1 MTPRDAAGRTFEVLP
16 DAPAV
21 AVAAAERLISRIEA
35 NAGRPAICLTGGSGP
50 KALYALLGSSDYHAR
65 IPWDRVHWFIGD
77 ERFVSEDDQRNNMAM
92 ARDIFLDRC
101 APPGNIHPIPTNAPD
116 PDAAAR
122 LYEQELQAFHGANH
136 LDAAKPLFDVVLM
149 GLGPDGH
156 TASLFPHAPSLHA
169 DELAVATEAGL
180 EPFVERVTLTIPA
193 LAAARTVAFLVSGA
207 EKADA
212 ARRAF
217 GEAPSPATPA
227 SLVRSAEGRTVA
239 ILDRAA
245 AAELD
250 LPR

>member
-1 MTPRDAAGRTFEVLP
+1 MTDDRDATPPVP
-16 DAPAV
+16 PA
-21 AVAAAERLISRIEA
+21 AHLIQMAAASWIA
-35 NAGRPAICLTGGSGP
+35 PV
-50 KALYALLGSSDYHAR
+50 LYA
-65 IPWDRVHWFIGD
+65 
-77 ERFVSEDDQRNNMAM
+77 
-92 ARDIFLDRC
+92 
-101 APPGNIHPIPTNAPD
+101 
-116 PDAAAR
+116 
-122 LYEQELQAFHGANH
+122 
-136 LDAAKPLFDVVLM
+136 AAK
-149 GLGPDGH
+149 LGIADRLADGPQ
-156 TASLFPHAPSLHA
+156 SA

>member
-1 MTPRDAAGRTFEVLP
+1 VGENAAVELVIADDAEGAAFEAAQLLAEVASRGGAVALAGGSTPRRAYEIAARLEPDWSGVDVWLGDERCVPPDDERSNLRLVLESLVANLERAPSLHPVPTQLPPEDAA
-16 DAPAV
+16 
-21 AVAAAERLISRIEA
+21 AAYAASLQ
-35 NAGRPAICLTGGSGP
+35 GTTLD
-50 KALYALLGSSDYHAR
+50 LALLG
-65 IPWDRVHWFIGD
+65 I
-77 ERFVSEDDQRNNMAM
+77 
-92 ARDIFLDRC
+92 
-101 APPGNIHPIPTNAPD
+101 
-116 PDAAAR
+116 
-122 LYEQELQAFHGANH
+122 
-136 LDAAKPLFDVVLM
+136 
-149 GLGPDGH
+149 GPDGH
-156 TASLFPHAPSLHA
+156 TASLFPYAPSLDA
-169 DELAVATEAGL
+169 EELAVATDPGL

-217 GEAPSPATPA
+217 GEPPSPATPA

>member
-21 AVAAAERLISRIEA
+21 AVAAAERLISRIAA

-50 KALYALLGSSDYHAR
+50 KALYALLGRSDYHAR

-77 ERFVSEDDQRNNMAM
+77 ERFVSEDDRRNNMAM
-92 ARDIFLDRC
+92 ARGIFLDRC

-122 LYEQELQAFHGANH
+122 LYERELQAFHGANH

-156 TASLFPHAPSLHA
+156 TASLFPGADALNEAKRWVVGVDHAN
-169 DELAVATEAGL
+169 V
-180 EPFVERVTLTIPA
+180 EPFVPRVTATFPA
-193 LAAARTVAFLVSGA
+193 LASSREMLFLACGEAKHDILSRIMAGADLPAARARSNGA
-207 EKADA
+207 TIWLTD
-212 ARRAF
+212 
-217 GEAPSPATPA
+217 G
-227 SLVRSAEGRTVA
+227 
-239 ILDRAA
+239 AA
-245 AAELD
+245 AGRPA
-250 LPR
+250 